1 MKLIEN
7 IPYGTDS
14 EKQRLDI
21 YLPDMEANAVF
32 LYFHG
37 GALEKGRKKSA
48 AVFAPYLTERG
59 IAIGI
64 RLKKLLTKFA
74 FYDIIML
81 VWVSFWIAFDFAEAR
96 R

>member
-7 IPYGTDS
+7 VAYSVDC
-14 EKQRLDI
+14 EKQKLDI
-21 YLPDMEANAVF
+21 YLPDMEAKAVF

-37 GALEKGRKKSA
+37 GAFEKGSKKSA
-48 AVFAPYLTERG
+48 SVFAPYLTDRG
-59 IAIGI
+59 LAIGI

-81 VWVSFWIAFDFAEAR
+81 VWVSF
-96 R
+96 